1 MATIQKLARKGG
13 AKYRVQ
19 IRRQG
24 HKTAS
29 RIFDRKKDAE
39 LWARKLEGDT
49 DALDSLPGTESR
61 RRSVTQAIDAYMLVY
76 SGRDP
81 ALVGR
86 LHWWRIEAGHLS
98 LERLTAATI
107 RDALRKLGETRT
119 PATGNRYLAAI
130 SAVCR
135 WAIKEQWLNRNP
147 ARGIERQRE
156 AAGCTVWLTDKQRGA
171 LLTACDVSEWPDL
184 GLLVRMA
191 LSTGA
196 RRGELLA
203 LRWSDLDLK
212 KGLAHVPDS
221 KSGEP
226 RMLPL
231 IQQVQDLL
239 SGRAVPDDH
248 EVLLFKSQHDPY
260 TPIEIRT
267 PWDKA
272 RAAAGLPDFR
282 FHDLRH
288 SCASYLAMN
297 GATLLEIADVLGHK
311 TLAMVKRYSHLSTGH
326 KTALITR
333 VLSKVGERIDD
344 QEQVDDQERGA

>member
-1 MATIQKLARKGG
+1 MATIQKLERRNGT
-13 AKYRVQ
+13 KYRVQ

-24 HKTAS
+24 HKNVS

-61 RRSVTQAIDAYMLVY
+61 RRTVAQAIDTYMLGY
-76 SGRDP
+76 SGRDN
-81 ALVGR
+81 ALAGR
-86 LHWWRIEAGHLS
+86 LHWWHIEVGHLS

-107 RDALRKLGETRT
+107 RDALRKLATDRT
-119 PATGNRYLAAI
+119 SATCNRYLAAL

-135 WAIKEQWLNRNP
+135 WAVKAEWMARNP

-156 AAGCTVWLTDKQRGA
+156 APGRTVWLTDKQRGA
-171 LLTACDVSEWPDL
+171 LLTACDASEWPDL

-203 LRWSDLDLK
+203 LRWSDLDLD
-212 KGLAHVPDS
+212 KGLAHVRDS

-239 SGRAVPDDH
+239 KPRAVPGGDG
-248 EVLLFKSQHDPY
+248 LLFPSLNDPSV
-260 TPIEIRT
+260 PIEIRT
-267 PWDKA
+267 PWEKA
-272 RAAAGLPDFR
+272 REAAGLPDFR
-282 FHDLRH
+282 FHDIRH

-311 TLAMVKRYSHLSTGH
+311 TLAMVKRYSHLSTSH

-333 VLSKVGERIDD
+333 VLSKVGEQVD
-344 QEQVDDQERGA
+344 EQVDEQAEG